1 MIGKIKKVL
10 SIALLI
16 LALAIMPV
24 VLAACVSKTVI
35 EDSSSDSDASD
46 TDSGLKFVAHR
57 GYSKSHLANTEAAFL
72 AAAERKYFGIETD
85 IRKTKDGYF
94 VCNHDATVI
103 FADGSEKTIS
113 TTKLADL
120 ISRPLK
126 NDVSN
131 EDAYLCTFEKY
142 LRACKQGD
150 KVAVIELKDWF
161 EQDEIQKILDI
172 VDTEYDRKKVMFISF
187 NFKSLLQ
194 VKSEDRKIELQYLS
208 QTKEDSNLDRCLTEK
223 ISISYRHDLLTGEM
237 VKTFHKAGLKVNT
250 WTVNE
255 RSDLQ
260 TVYQKGVDFVTTDV
274 FDEN

>member
-1 MIGKIKKVL
+1 MREGEEMIGKIKKIL

-16 LALAIMPV
+16 LALAIMPIV
-24 VLAACVSKTVI
+24 MAACASKTVI
-35 EDSSSDSDASD
+35 EDSSSDSDSSD

-142 LRACKQGD
+142 LRACKSGD
-150 KVAVIELKDWF
+150 KVAVIEMK
-161 EQDEIQKILDI
+161 
-172 VDTEYDRKKVMFISF
+172 
-187 NFKSLLQ
+187 
-194 VKSEDRKIELQYLS
+194 
-208 QTKEDSNLDRCLTEK
+208 
-223 ISISYRHDLLTGEM
+223 
-237 VKTFHKAGLKVNT
+237 
-250 WTVNE
+250 
-255 RSDLQ
+255 
-260 TVYQKGVDFVTTDV
+260 
-274 FDEN
+274 